1 MKTDVMV
8 KKRILKTFKA
18 ISITL
23 VVLLIMFKAG
33 SVLAGQAR
41 LGDSPVVFAIASQM
55 LADALVDFQNDSGVN
70 VIYKDKFVQGKT
82 TSGLSGKYSPA
93 AGLKKLLAS
102 TGLTYQVTA
111 ENTVVLKENKM
122 LVAQREVEKRGPVE
136 EKEEVKRP
144 VEMEQM
150 VVTAT
155 KSPIKVREVPAS
167 VNVVTWEDMKLK
179 ARTDNFYDAIRNVP
193 GVYTVRASSMGWP
206 VLKIRGEL
214 PAILINGRDTRHF
227 ATDYTLDSTLI
238 GMGAV
243 ERIEVL
249 KGPQSTMHGGKA
261 ISGTINIITKKGDKH
276 HPYVEAN
283 TLYGDGKEFRGG
295 LSLSGG
301 YDKIS
306 YYVNLYGDTQEEWDT
321 PEGKIPYVERDR
333 QNLYARLDY
342 DILKDH
348 TISLEYMYND
358 SRSIVGGKG
367 YQHEKAL
374 SYLKKIWDLDPI
386 KLQTGYLTYEGD
398 FTDWFSLYVS
408 FGAGENDL
416 GYTYGYNGFDAD
428 HPLSDYLDKAN
439 TSMMEND
446 FLWGEVRGTFN
457 LLSEDRLRFITG
469 VQYKESDLDWTTVK
483 NHKPD
488 FSIFETETYTAPY
501 AEVEFRPIPHA
512 LLLAGIRYDDYNYDK
527 ASDQDSTNP
536 RFGLSLFPFAHTGY
550 NWTTLWGSYTD
561 AFNPPNAMQLHGPAW
576 LGSNPNLKPEK
587 TKGWEYGLKQRLSR
601 WAYAEFSYFDVDY
614 DDLIT
619 NVGTPGASHLEN
631 VAKASLEGYE
641 FLFEVYP
648 TDWLTL
654 HFGYTD
660 LERRDETAD
669 KRLYGQPDQMFQY
682 GMTVTDL
689 YRFSGS
695 LWGRQYSDYKNIGG
709 LQAIY
714 GKDHPSEGD
723 IIWDMK
729 ILYRWDIKDDVIF
742 EPFVLV
748 ENLTDEKY
756 YDNPVNLNIMEG
768 RSWHVGASLRVNF

>member
-1 MKTDVMV
+1 MKTGKAKTGFLAGILLLILAVGPAMAEQKEANPINVPQTFNIEAGSLEEALDNYSRLTGIKPVYLNELVAGKRSPGVHGIYSPEAAV
-8 KKRILKTFKA
+8 KKILK
-18 ISITL
+18 
-23 VVLLIMFKAG
+23 G
-33 SVLAGQAR
+33 
-41 LGDSPVVFAIASQM
+41 
-55 LADALVDFQNDSGVN
+55 
-70 VIYKDKFVQGKT
+70 
-82 TSGLSGKYSPA
+82 
-93 AGLKKLLAS
+93 
-102 TGLTYQVTA
+102 TGLTYMVTNQGTA
-111 ENTVVLKENKM
+111 VLKENKKEVRM
-122 LVAQREVEKRGPVE
+122 VVAQREAEKREPAE
-136 EKEEVKRP
+136 EKEKVKRP
-144 VEMEQM
+144 VEIEEM

-155 KSPIKVREVPAS
+155 KTPINVQEVPAS

-179 ARTDNFYDAIRNVP
+179 ARTDNFYDAVRNVP

-206 VLKIRGEL
+206 DLRIRGQQ

-227 ATDYTLDSTLI
+227 ATSYTLDSTLI

-243 ERIEVL
+243 ERIEML

-261 ISGTINIITKKGDKH
+261 ISGTINIITKKGDRD

-283 TLYGDGKEFRGG
+283 ILYGDSKELRGG

-301 YDKIS
+301 YDKLS
-306 YYVNLYGDTQEEWDT
+306 YYVNVYGDTQDEWDT
-321 PEGKIPYVERDR
+321 PEGKIPFVEHDR

-348 TISLEYMYND
+348 VISLEYMYND

-367 YQHEKAL
+367 YQHEKAKAW
-374 SYLKKIWDLDPI
+374 SKKIWDLDPI

-408 FGAGENDL
+408 FGGGENDL

-428 HPLSDYLDKAN
+428 HSLSDYTDGGNK
-439 TSMMEND
+439 SMMKND

-512 LLLAGIRYDDYNYDK
+512 LLLAGVRYDDYNYDE

-536 RFGLSLFPFAHTGY
+536 RFGLSVFPFAHTDY
-550 NWTTLWGSYTD
+550 NWTTLWGSYTE

-576 LGSNPNLKPEK
+576 LGSNPNLEPEE
-587 TKGWEYGLKQRLSR
+587 TEGWEYGLKQRLSR

-614 DDLIT
+614 ENLIKSAA
-619 NVGTPGASHLEN
+619 TPGGVMQLQN
-631 VAKASLEGYE
+631 VAQASLEGYE

-654 HFGYTD
+654 HFAYTD

-669 KRLYGQPDQMFQY
+669 KRLFGQPDQMFQY

-689 YRFSGS
+689 YGFSGS
-695 LWGRQYSDYKNIGG
+695 LWGRQYSDYKNLGW
-709 LQAIY
+709 LQADY
-714 GKDHPSEGD
+714 GKDHPSED
-723 IIWDMK
+723 DVIWDMK

-742 EPFVLV
+742 EPFLLV

-756 YDNPVNLNIMEG
+756 YDNPTNLNIMEG
-768 RSWHVGASLRVNF
+768 RAWHVGASLRVNF

>member
-1 MKTDVMV
+1 
-8 KKRILKTFKA
+8 
-18 ISITL
+18 
-23 VVLLIMFKAG
+23 MFQAG
-33 SVLAGQAR
+33 SALAGQAR

-70 VIYKDKFVQGKT
+70 LIYKDKFVQGKT

-93 AGLKKLLAS
+93 AGLKKLLAG

-122 LVAQREVEKRGPVE
+122 LVAQREVEKREPAE

-155 KSPIKVREVPAS
+155 KSPINVREVPAS

-193 GVYTVRASSMGWP
+193 GVYTVQASSMGWP
-206 VLKIRGEL
+206 DLKIRGQM

-227 ATDYTLDSTLI
+227 ATTYTLDSMLI

-261 ISGTINIITKKGDKH
+261 ISGTINIITKKGDRD

-283 TLYGDGKEFRGG
+283 TLYGDGKELRGG

-301 YDKIS
+301 YEKLS
-306 YYVNLYGDTQEEWDT
+306 YYVNLYGDTQDEWDT
-321 PEGKIPYVERDR
+321 PEGKIPFVERDR

-342 DILKDH
+342 EILKDH

-408 FGAGENDL
+408 FGGGENDL
-416 GYTYGYNGFDAD
+416 GYTYGYNGFDAA
-428 HPLSDYLDKAN
+428 HPLSHYTDGGNK
-439 TSMMEND
+439 SMMKND
-446 FLWGEVRGTFN
+446 FLFGEVRGTFD

-469 VQYKESDLDWTTVK
+469 VQYKNTDLDWISKSTMAFLNYAIT
-483 NHKPD
+483 
-488 FSIFETETYTAPY
+488 ETETYTAPY

-512 LLLAGIRYDDYNYDK
+512 LLLAGVRYDDYKYDK
-527 ASDQDSTNP
+527 ALDKNSTNP

-550 NWTTLWGSYTD
+550 NWTTLWGSYTE
-561 AFNPPNAMQLHGPAW
+561 AFNPPNAMQLHGPDWIGA
-576 LGSNPNLKPEK
+576 NPNLKPEE
-587 TKGWEYGLKQRLSR
+587 TKGWEVGLKQRLSR

-614 DDLIT
+614 DDMI
-619 NVGTPGASHLEN
+619 GHPSGGIPGVTTMLEN
-631 VAKASLEGYE
+631 IAKATLEGYE

-660 LERRDETAD
+660 LERRDETANE
-669 KRLYGQPDQMFQY
+669 RLYGQPDQIFQY
-682 GMTVTDL
+682 GITVTDL
-689 YRFSGS
+689 YGFSGS
-695 LWGRQYSDYKNIGG
+695 LWGRQFSDYKVELG
-709 LQAIY
+709 LQPIY
-714 GKDHPSEGD
+714 GENHPSEDD

-748 ENLTDEKY
+748 ENLTDKKY
-756 YDNPVNLNIMEG
+756 YDNPINLNIMEE
-768 RSWHVGASLRVNF
+768 RAWHVGASLRVNF